1 MRLRPA
7 MQLSRAVPLRPATE
21 PLPVA
26 QPRRVGDR
34 CRSLVGLALAVLCCL
49 ATLSVDLCAQAS
61 RQAPAGKARV
71 APPQRFERV
80 LWCAD
85 GKQGPEFAR
94 RSGYTAVQ
102 LGRGADPTPIR
113 SLGLRFYLDQPIGK
127 GLLELRD
134 RDWRPVVQLFER
146 TRDASQLVRPQC
158 FAEPG
163 RVDKAAAAAAH
174 EARRV
179 GPEGMLFVA
188 LADEASST
196 RHNAPLDSCQC
207 EHCLKDFRAYV
218 RERFSDVDALNTAL
232 GTHYAS
238 IDVAV
243 PISTGQVRSRE
254 LGEQLLPADLRPFSL
269 WLDFVDDQF
278 ATAVRTIRERVQ
290 AAVPGVPVGLTGLAV
305 PGPFGGH
312 DYGRLITGDTLAEP
326 YDIGGSIELSR
337 SLLPRGAHRYATLI
351 PPGED
356 TPAGKIDIG
365 EYVRARLMAMASQ
378 GTAGV
383 VVWNDGTVQEDGKE
397 TEFGAAVR
405 TAFTQHGAEFDALA
419 GAQIERSPVWLV
431 ESHASVRAW
440 WMIDSAKD
448 GMTWVRRLGSY
459 EATHSTS
466 QAARLSWI
474 RLLQDLGQQP
484 DFVTAKTLEQRL
496 FTERPRCVVLP
507 ATLALSDR
515 AVAALNVYVR
525 NGGLLLADHS
535 TAIYDERLQRRERGA
550 LDPLFGI
557 EQRSLAWHDLL
568 VREGKSTARDRAL
581 PAAERS
587 LRGETSRQETD
598 SDTFLER
605 SIGGG
610 YAYYLNSPVAAYDE
624 WRLDPGQVGRARE
637 LRRRV
642 RAALRR
648 ARVSPPCE
656 VTGKGLPT
664 CIERVSLKLR
674 DGRNVLA
681 VRLNALAR
689 PKLMRQLNQDGP
701 IPIEITLPGKRNVRE
716 LNGKDH
722 GNTNVVKAMLD
733 PFGAVFLEVRR

>member
-1 MRLRPA
+1 MPRLRVNVRLPRPNSLSSKA
-7 MQLSRAVPLRPATE
+7 LSSRADFAAL
-21 PLPVA
+21 VA
-26 QPRRVGDR
+26 
-34 CRSLVGLALAVLCCL
+34 GLLLAMLCCVTAL
-49 ATLSVDLCAQAS
+49 PAQS
-61 RQAPAGKARV
+61 SSTQKAKV
-71 APPQRFERV
+71 AAPQRFERI

-85 GKQGPEFAR
+85 GKAGPELAR
-94 RSGYTAVQ
+94 KSGYTAVQ
-102 LGRGADPTPIR
+102 LGRGGDATPLR

-134 RDWRPVVQLFER
+134 SDWQPVVQLFER

-158 FAEPG
+158 FAWPDLIG
-163 RVDKAAAAAAH
+163 KAAAAAAR

-207 EHCLKDFRAYV
+207 AHCLTDFRAYV
-218 RERFSDVDALNTAL
+218 RKRFSDVDALNSAL
-232 GTHYAS
+232 GTHYLNF
-238 IDVAV
+238 DVAV
-243 PISTGQVRSRE
+243 PVSTDQLRGRE
-254 LGEQLLPADLRPFSL
+254 LGDRLLPADLRPFSL

-312 DYGRLITGDTLAEP
+312 DYGRLITSDTIAEP
-326 YDIGGSIELSR
+326 YDIGGSIELAR

-351 PPGED
+351 PPVKD
-356 TPAGKIDIG
+356 TGAGKINIG
-365 EYVRARLMAMASQ
+365 KYVRARLMAMASQ
-378 GTAGV
+378 GMAGV
-383 VVWNDGTVQEDGKE
+383 VVWNDRTIAGEDGKE
-397 TEFGAAVR
+397 TKFGTAVR
-405 TAFTQHGAEFDALA
+405 SAFEKHGAEFDTLA
-419 GAQIERSPVWLV
+419 GAEIESSPVWVV

-448 GMTWVRRLGSY
+448 GMTWVRRLASY
-459 EATHSTS
+459 EEAHSTS

-484 DFVTAKTLEQRL
+484 QFVTAKSLPERL
-496 FTERPRCVVLP
+496 LNERPRCVVLP

-515 AVAALNVYVR
+515 TVTALNVYVR
-525 NGGLLLADHS
+525 NGGSLLADHS

-550 LDPLFGI
+550 LDELFGI
-557 EQRSLAWHDLL
+557 EKRSLLWHDLL
-568 VREGKSTARDRAL
+568 VREGQSTSRDRGL
-581 PAAERS
+581 PAAERL
-587 LRGETSRQETD
+587 LRGETSHQETD

-610 YAYYLNSPVAAYDE
+610 HAYYLNSPVVAYNE
-624 WRLDPGQVGRARE
+624 WRLDQSQIVRARE

-642 RAALRR
+642 RTALRR
-648 ARVSPPCE
+648 ARVSPACE

-674 DGRNVLA
+674 DGRRVLA
-681 VRLNALAR
+681 IRINALAR
-689 PKLMRQLNQDGP
+689 PRLMRKINENGP
-701 IPIEITLPGKRNVRE
+701 IPIEVTFQRQLKVRE

-722 GNTNVVKAMLD
+722 GKTAIVKTMLD
-733 PFGAVFLEVRR
+733 PFGAVFLEVVR